1 MKSFLFKEFLL
12 KRVISGHKTETRRSH
27 GLETVNKHPAS
38 YDLVQMTEYSETGEQ
53 DYNFM
58 PRDQYIERPGLPF
71 PINRLLNSPNI
82 FVHPKYNV
90 GEIAYLKE
98 NYTDLPD
105 GTFVYQIDTP
115 VAERKNYKWKSKLM
129 MPASKARHFVKITA
143 IDCHQIQDI
152 SETSAIAEGI
162 QELLQS
168 RMQLIQN
175 GALYLD
181 YEKPVEFLNE
191 GIRAKDSF
199 RSLWKLV
206 NGDQS
211 WIDNTWVFA
220 YTFEYLP
227 NYKIS

>member
-27 GLETVNKHPAS
+27 GLETVNKDPSLYHFVCFGREP
-38 YDLVQMTEYSETGEQ
+38 LT
-53 DYNFM
+53 
-58 PRDQYIERPGLPF
+58 DQYAALFIRKNKKSDNVIPC
-71 PINRLLNSPNI
+71 IR
-82 FVHPKYNV
+82 KYAI
-90 GEIAYLKE
+90 GEIVYLKE

-105 GTFVYQIDTP
+105 GTIVYQMDIP
-115 VAERKNYKWKSKLM
+115 IAERKNYKWKSKLM

-152 SETSAIAEGI
+152 SPKSAIAEGI
-162 QELLQS
+162 QTS
-168 RMQLIQN
+168 
-175 GALYLD
+175 
-181 YEKPVEFLNE
+181 
-191 GIRAKDSF
+191 DSF
-199 RSLWKLV
+199 YLTSLEAQIPFEKRQHKIEILAFQSLWKLV

-211 WIDNTWVFA
+211 WTDNIWVFA